1 MLGMIRRTIKSRS
14 ANILLNLY
22 KTLVRPHLEY
32 ALSAWSPYY
41 KKDRELLERIQ
52 HRFSKMVEGMVCL
65 EYRERLRRLGLWTL
79 EERRNRGDL
88 LEVYKISKGLSKVAM
103 DDFFHVGT
111 GQRTRG
117 HSLRVSKKQSAKD
130 FRLHFFSQRV
140 VNRWNALDQETVDAP
155 SLNSFKN
162 GLQRIHSTKIGFFED

>member
-1 MLGMIRRTIKSRS
+1 M
-14 ANILLNLY
+14 
-22 KTLVRPHLEY
+22 EY
-32 ALSAWSPYY
+32 AVSAWSPYY
-41 KKDRELLERIQ
+41 KKDRKLLERIQ
-52 HRFSKMVEGMVCL
+52 HRFSKMVKGMECL

-162 GLQRIHSTKIGFFED
+162 GLQRLHSTKIGFFED